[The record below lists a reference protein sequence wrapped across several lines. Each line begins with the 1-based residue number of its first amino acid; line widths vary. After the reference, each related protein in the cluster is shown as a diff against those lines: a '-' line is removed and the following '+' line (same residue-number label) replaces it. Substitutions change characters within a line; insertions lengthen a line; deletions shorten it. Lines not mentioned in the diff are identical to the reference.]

1 MATPQPA
8 RFAQQGLTLVETM
21 TVLVVMSLAVGTAL
35 PGLSSMRQKAELS
48 GAAAQVETDVQF
60 ARSQALALNRTVQ
73 LTLREA
79 NGSTCYIVHTG
90 PAADCSCSGTAP
102 GAAACA
108 GDSELLRAMSF
119 GPQAQVQVRSAS
131 KSVTFDPVRGTV
143 TPTATLRVEGRDGR
157 AIHEI
162 VNVLGRV
169 RSCTPNGRVVDERRC

>member
-90 PAADCSCSGTAP
+90 SATDCSCSGSAP
-102 GAAACA
+102 GTAACA
-108 GDSELLRAMSF
+108 GDPGPTRSEAIASVSKLR
-119 GPQAQVQVRSAS
+119 R
-131 KSVTFDPVRGTV
+131 R
-143 TPTATLRVEGRDGR
+143 
-157 AIHEI
+157 
-162 VNVLGRV
+162 
-169 RSCTPNGRVVDERRC
+169 ERRVCQADG